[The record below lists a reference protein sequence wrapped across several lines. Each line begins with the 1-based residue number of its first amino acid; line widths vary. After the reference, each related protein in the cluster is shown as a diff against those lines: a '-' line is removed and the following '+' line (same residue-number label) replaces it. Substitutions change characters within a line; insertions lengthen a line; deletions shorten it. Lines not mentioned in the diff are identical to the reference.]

1 MSLLDEMI
9 GYEGHEPPH
18 KPKNR
23 QRWTAVSDQMP
34 DEGVRCIIAT
44 RVPGR
49 YVIDG
54 QPKDG
59 HEIEFGERHGN
70 RWKCFSIPCISIMH
84 PSMVSH
90 WMPLPEPPTE

>member
-1 MSLLDEMI
+1 VAEAGRMFAMSE
-9 GYEGHEPPH
+9 
-18 KPKNR
+18 
-23 QRWTAVSDQMP
+23 QRWIPVEKQMP
-34 DEGVRCIIAT
+34 QEGVRCIIAT

-59 HEIEFGERHGN
+59 HEIEFGEWAGD
-70 RWKCFSIPCISIMH
+70 RWKCFEVPCVSILH

-90 WMPLPEPPTE
+90 WMPLPATPDDATSTR